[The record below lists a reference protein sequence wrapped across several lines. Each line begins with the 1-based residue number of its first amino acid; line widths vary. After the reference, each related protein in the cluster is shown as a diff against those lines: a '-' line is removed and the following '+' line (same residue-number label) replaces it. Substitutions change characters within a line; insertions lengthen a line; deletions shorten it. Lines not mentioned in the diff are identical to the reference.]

1 MDLQHFYETRF
12 QVIDDFL
19 TLLYLK
25 NYTNSKE
32 IQLISIGIEHNN
44 SAYLRTHFIKQV
56 YIRLKNGTIKK
67 YEIGPYKC
75 VKYNDYSLN
84 TNLIYA
90 LKQVCYEISTSSW
103 CVFIEEKYINELYI
117 FVKEFAFT
125 KIFYCFLKKNILLTL
140 IYAS

>member
-1 MDLQHFYETRF
+1 MDLQQFYETRF

-32 IQLISIGIEHNN
+32 IQLIFIGIEHNN
-44 SAYLRTHFIKQV
+44 IGYLRTHFIKQV
-56 YIRLKNGTIKK
+56 QIRFKNGRTKE

-75 VKYNDYSLN
+75 LMYNDYSLN
-84 TNLIYA
+84 ENLIHG
-90 LKQVCYEISTSSW
+90 LKMVCYEMSTSSW
-103 CVFIEEKYINELYI
+103 RVFIEKKYINELCI